1 VDKFNRYSDE
11 QLLTRYSQDG
21 EEVIVDYLL
30 DKYKPIV
37 RKKARTMF
45 LLGGENED
53 LIQEGMIG
61 LVKAIR
67 DYDESMG
74 SSFSTFASLCVAR
87 QIYTAIES
95 AGRKKHMPLNS
106 YVSIYEEKS
115 LGDNEKI
122 PPLVDTIE
130 SDTDNNPESLYFG
143 KVFTE
148 DFWKQLKTRL
158 SALEE
163 QVLSLYLSGVDYL
176 DIAEMLN
183 KKPKT
188 IDNAIQRSKQ
198 KAEKLLQE
206 DI

>member
-1 VDKFNRYSDE
+1 MDKFNRYSDE

-74 SSFSTFASLCVAR
+74 SSFCTFASLCVAR

>member
-1 VDKFNRYSDE
+1 MDKFNRYSDE